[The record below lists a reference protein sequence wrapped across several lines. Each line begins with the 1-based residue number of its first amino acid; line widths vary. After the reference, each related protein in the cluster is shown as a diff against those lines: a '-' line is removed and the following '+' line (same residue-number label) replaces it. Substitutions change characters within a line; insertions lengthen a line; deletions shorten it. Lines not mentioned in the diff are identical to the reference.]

1 MYGGRVVISLFLKI
15 HSHLLLLLRGAA
27 NLSNHLGVFIRIIY
41 KGHLEKIRVNSKKEK
56 KIDPPRLNAFFVK

>member
-1 MYGGRVVISLFLKI
+1 MYGGKVVISLFLKI

-41 KGHLEKIRVNSKKEK
+41 KGHLEKIRVNSKKEI
-56 KIDPPRLNAFFVK
+56 KI